1 MVLRA
6 SSRARASWLLAV
18 ASAVAVLAAAP
29 PALLHG
35 QASKRLTIAAASDL
49 QAVLPAIVRDFERS
63 AAASVTVSFGSSGSF
78 FAQIQN
84 GAPFDVF
91 LSADV
96 DYPKQLAAAGV
107 ADLTTLQVYATGH
120 LVLWTRRDTGID
132 LSRGLAGLTDAHVR
146 HVAIANPKYAPYG
159 RAAVAALRT
168 AGVYDAVQ
176 PKLVMGENISQAAQL
191 VESGNAEVGIALAF
205 ARARPD
211 AHGRGHLR
219 GDSRRRVPA
228 HRAGGRRRQGI
239 ARARPSPEPSS
250 PFFASAR
257 RRGTSNASASHC
269 RADDRG
275 SLESAHH
282 GLAGALADRPAG
294 GARVG
299 HPARRQPAARALADV
314 LAAALDVPGRS
325 RSSRCRSCCRPR
337 CSASTC

>member
-63 AAASVTVSFGSSGSF
+63 AAASVTVSYGSSGSF

-107 ADLTTLQVYATGH
+107 ADLTTLQVYAAGH
-120 LVLWTRRDTGID
+120 LVLWARRDTRID
-132 LSRGLAGLTDAHVR
+132 LSRGLAGLTDAQVR

-168 AGVYDAVQ
+168 AGVYDALQ
-176 PKLVMGENISQAAQL
+176 PKLVMGENIAQAAQL
-191 VESGNAEVGIALAF
+191 VESGNAEVGLLSRSLVLGPTLTAEGTYADLPAAAYPPIEQAAIVVKASREPALA
-205 ARARPD
+205 RAFV
-211 AHGRGHLR
+211 AFLR
-219 GDSRRRVPA
+219 LG
-228 HRAGGRRRQGI
+228 
-239 ARARPSPEPSS
+239 E
-250 PFFASAR
+250 
-257 RRGTSNASASHC
+257 
-269 RADDRG
+269 
-275 SLESAHH
+275 
-282 GLAGALADRPAG
+282 
-294 GARVG
+294 
-299 HPARRQPAARALADV
+299 AARHLERFGFAL
-314 LAAALDVPGRS
+314 
-325 RSSRCRSCCRPR
+325 PR
-337 CSASTC
+337 R